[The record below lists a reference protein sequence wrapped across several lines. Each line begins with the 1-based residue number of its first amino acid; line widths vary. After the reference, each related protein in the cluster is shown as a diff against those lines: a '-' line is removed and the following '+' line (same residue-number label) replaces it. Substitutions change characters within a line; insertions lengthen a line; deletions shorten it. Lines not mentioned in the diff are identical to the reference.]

1 MKKTNCGV
9 YNIINLAPDKI
20 TNNLKLYAGSS
31 ENLKSRKYVHF
42 NDLKNNRHHC
52 NHLQNAYNRVK
63 EEYGEENIHNYFK
76 FKPIKYLEKIS
87 NKELLK
93 EYLTEE
99 EQREIN
105 KYRNEDGSIDH
116 DRCYNSCPI
125 VGSRLGLK
133 QSVEEK
139 KKRSETFKKIGIK
152 PPPEEKVKVINI
164 DTKLE
169 FCSIKEAAEFYSIK
183 ANSIGMVCN
192 KQRKTAGGYRWE
204 YLERCSNTRKK
215 RDKNII
221 RKISANNAQKRKV
234 INTDT
239 REIFE
244 SIREASKCINIHPS
258 NINNVCRG
266 KRKLAGGYRWAYYT
280 EITEL

>member
-1 MKKTNCGV
+1 MFIKV
-9 YNIINLAPDKI
+9 MSRVELESEFYLA
-20 TNNLKLYAGSS
+20 
-31 ENLKSRKYVHF
+31 
-42 NDLKNNRHHC
+42 
-52 NHLQNAYNRVK
+52 VK
-63 EEYGEENIHNYFK
+63 ESSMPHI
-76 FKPIKYLEKIS
+76 ILSTTS
-87 NKELLK
+87 N
-93 EYLTEE
+93 
-99 EQREIN
+99 RAN
-105 KYRNEDGSIDH
+105 
-116 DRCYNSCPI
+116 PI
-125 VGSRLGLK
+125 V
-133 QSVEEK
+133 
-139 KKRSETFKKIGIK
+139 
-152 PPPEEKVKVINI
+152 
-164 DTKLE
+164 
-169 FCSIKEAAEFYSIK
+169 SIKEAAEFYSIK

-244 SIREASKCINIHPS
+244 SIREASKCINIPPS